1 MLPNYKSSKVAE
13 VGVMFVVEWPQLT
26 NFEGSQSIQDD
37 LFFHQFEDD
46 NLKELEDVVV
56 QNQDRADDSE
66 EDSEEEEEE
75 DQPEKKGP
83 GLRLSSVAYQ
93 TIASFMSYFGVA
105 VFRQASRQ
113 VEGASCK
120 AIICN
125 IAFFKTQLRQLTFP
139 SGKI

>member
-13 VGVMFVVEWPQLT
+13 VGATFFVEWPQLT
-26 NFEGSQSIQDD
+26 NFEGGQSIQDD
-37 LFFHQFEDD
+37 LFKAEFEDENFKD
-46 NLKELEDVVV
+46 LEDVVV
-56 QNQDRADDSE
+56 QNQDRADN
-66 EDSEEEEEE
+66 SEEEDEDEE
-75 DQPEKKGP
+75 DDEKKGP

-93 TIASFMSYFGVA
+93 TIAAFMSYFGVA
-105 VFRQASRQ
+105 VFRQASRL

-125 IAFFKTQLRQLTFP
+125 IAFFKTQWRQLTFP